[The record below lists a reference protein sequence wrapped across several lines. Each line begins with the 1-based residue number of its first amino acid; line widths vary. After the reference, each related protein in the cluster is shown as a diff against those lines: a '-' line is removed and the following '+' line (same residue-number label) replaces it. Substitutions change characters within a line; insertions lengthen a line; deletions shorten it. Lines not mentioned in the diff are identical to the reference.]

1 MRKVAVLS
9 LSVIGFFGCGGPATH
24 IPGATPPRESG
35 QSSLM
40 ENTYAGK
47 NACNPKNH
55 DRPFI
60 IEWDATDM
68 SSFES
73 RASTDVIVVK
83 YEGCDLKVLD
93 SCNDDSVKGA
103 VGSYKPVEW
112 TSGSLE
118 KIEIATEGDL
128 YAKLPLGAATL
139 GGRVHGGEKFL
150 MEYYVAGTRSA
161 TRDKVYK
168 KDLEKIPGCKGATH
182 FVYAYNLGAFA
193 LGSVT
198 NFEASADVSV
208 YGFGGGGSKKSST
221 KADKKGGD
229 LAICKSSS
237 ATEIQGCKV
246 PIRLSLREIEDG
258 ENPDEVAK
266 KAPDTP
272 ESVSAVSKLDT
283 KIEMSDK
290 AREYYDSATK
300 KLGAK
305 DGKGCLKELDA
316 HDKADPKHPSTDPK
330 NAAFAMI
337 RAQCLMVAGMCPAGK
352 DLLRKSLEAN
362 PGPMSSPEQIDKH
375 VEALGT
381 LHCQGSLSP
390 REQLLQALNTLQ
402 QGAYMTKKD
411 VATCQA
417 AIATVKK
424 LGPQVK
430 PKDDEDTQVIHGP
443 KQVYTT
449 GANCLARAGD
459 CAAAKKVYVDGF
471 PSDLSKVK
479 DQATKDK
486 IITSSFES
494 VVQKC
499 KGK

>member
-1 MRKVAVLS
+1 MRKVAVVS
-9 LSVIGFFGCGGPATH
+9 LSVLGFFGCGGPATH
-24 IPGATPPRESG
+24 VPGATPPRESG

-47 NACNPKNH
+47 NACNPKSH

-83 YEGCDLKVLD
+83 YEGCELKVLD
-93 SCNDDSVKGA
+93 SCNDDSVKGS

-161 TRDKVYK
+161 TRDKVYRA
-168 KDLEKIPGCKGATH
+168 DLDKIPGCKGATH

-198 NFEASADVSV
+198 TFEASADVSV

-237 ATEIQGCKV
+237 ATEIQGCKA

-258 ENPDEVAK
+258 ENPDAVAA

-272 ESVSAVSKLDT
+272 ESVSAVAKLET
-283 KIEMSDK
+283 KIEMSGK
-290 AREYYDSATK
+290 AGEYYKSAAA
-300 KLGAK
+300 KLNAK

-316 HDKADPKHPSTDPK
+316 HDKADPKNQSTDPK
-330 NAAFAMI
+330 SDFAML
-337 RAQCLMVAGMCPAGK
+337 RAQCLMVAGQCPAGK
-352 DLLRKSLEAN
+352 QHLRKTYEAKFS
-362 PGPMSSPEQIDKH
+362 GQMGPEQIDKS
-375 VEALGT
+375 VEAIGT
-381 LHCQGSLSP
+381 MHCQGSLSP

-430 PKDDEDTQVIHGP
+430 PVDDEDTQIIHGP
-443 KQVYTT
+443 KQVYAT

-459 CAAAKKVYVDGF
+459 CAAAKKVFVDGY

-479 DQATKDK
+479 DPAVKEK
-486 IITSSFES
+486 IVTSSFES